1 MLSTYG
7 RAVLNTPAT
16 SPDRF
21 ASAHAS
27 GADLCVVDL
36 EDAVPPQRKAEARE
50 LAAAFF
56 TAPPG
61 TRCAIRVNAVT
72 EPDGLRDLL
81 AVAAYPVPPSAV
93 LVPKVE
99 SARDIEIVAAVLA
112 ADIELLAV
120 VETPRGVQRLAE
132 IAGASPRLRA
142 LIFGAAD
149 YAAALGVDVAW
160 APLAHVRANL
170 VNCARAAGIHAID
183 APTFDVTDTAPA
195 RADAELARALG
206 FDGKI
211 ALHPRQVPV
220 LTEVFSPR
228 PADLARARRVVA
240 AGAASGQGVTTIDGT
255 MVGRPF
261 FEASQRLLDTFGPQR
276 QNPVSVLPSL
286 DQGVR

>member
-1 MLSTYG
+1 MFSTYS
-7 RAVLNTPAT
+7 RAVLCTPAT
-16 SPDRF
+16 APDRF
-21 ASAHAS
+21 ASCHRS
-27 GADLCVVDL
+27 GADICLVDL
-36 EDAVPPQRKAEARE
+36 EDSVPPHRKEEARAA
-50 LAAAFF
+50 AAAFF
-56 TAPPG
+56 PGPPAP
-61 TRCAIRVNAVT
+61 RCAIRVNAVT

-81 AVAAYPVPPSAV
+81 AVPAYPVRPDIV

-99 SARDIEIVAAVLA
+99 SARDIEIVDHVLNQEV
-112 ADIELLAV
+112 ELFAV

-149 YAAALGVDVAW
+149 YAAALGIGLAW

-183 APTFDVTDTAPA
+183 APTFAVADLAAV
-195 RADAELARALG
+195 RAEAELARELG

-220 LTEVFSPR
+220 LTEVFSPD
-228 PADLARARRVVA
+228 AAELAHASRVVT
-240 AGAASGQGVTTIDGT
+240 AGQRSGHGVTTVDGT

-261 FEASQRLLDTFGPQR
+261 FEASQRLLDTFGPPR
-276 QNPVSVLPSL
+276 QEPVPLLPHP